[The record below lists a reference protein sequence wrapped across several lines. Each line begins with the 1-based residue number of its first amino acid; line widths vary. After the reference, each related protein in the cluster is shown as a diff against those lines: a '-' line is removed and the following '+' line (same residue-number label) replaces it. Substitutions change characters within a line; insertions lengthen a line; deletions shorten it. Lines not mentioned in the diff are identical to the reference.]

1 MRTRTLVCLLSLLL
15 CLGASVGAAEPTRLL
30 PDQFGPWISTSAASF
45 RSGPALYQGFGEQQS
60 ANLKEAGLRAF
71 EERSYKNGNDDL
83 KVGLY
88 SFKDSSGAFESYTQS
103 TAEGMQSGGIGDESA
118 FDSHS
123 GAVLLGNLVIRL
135 GPFSNL
141 SPASLKDLVASLR
154 PKADKTPFPELKSYL
169 PEHWRVFGSEKYALG
184 ANGFR
189 SAMSSLGQG
198 DFAGLAKEV
207 GFESE
212 AEAIL
217 AKYQGEHGSG
227 VLLLLEYPT
236 PQLAEQHLL
245 HLQQALP
252 ASATKAGVTVERKT
266 SLLSLVFAPTSPLHA
281 QAIRDEVNYETQV
294 TWNES
299 SHTATDPPIVVIM
312 VKIFLFTGLFLGVAT
327 AVGIAF
333 GGLRVIIKRLFPGKV
348 FDRPQDI
355 EVLQLGL
362 SGKKIDPSDM
372 Y

>member
-1 MRTRTLVCLLSLLL
+1 MRTPTLVCLLAVILSPLAFA
-15 CLGASVGAAEPTRLL
+15 GTAEPVPLL
-30 PDQFGPWISTSAASF
+30 PDRFGPWSSNSTSSYK
-45 RSGPALYQGFGEQQS
+45 SGPELYKGWEGVPTG
-60 ANLKEAGLRAF
+60 NLQEAGLRAF
-71 EERSYKNGNDDL
+71 EERGYKNGTEEL

-88 SFKDSSGAFESYTQS
+88 TFKDSSGAYQFYTQA
-103 TAEGMQSGGIGDESA
+103 TMVGMQSGGIGDESA
-118 FDSHS
+118 FDSHN
-123 GAVLLGNLVIRL
+123 GAVLLGNLVISL

-141 SPASLKDLVASLR
+141 TPNSLTDLLTSLR
-154 PKADKTPFPELKSYL
+154 LKADKTPFPQLKSYL
-169 PEHWRVFGSEKYALG
+169 PEHWRVFGSERYALG
-184 ANGFR
+184 PHGFR
-189 SAMSSLGQG
+189 AAMNSLGQG
-198 DFAGLAKEV
+198 DFADLAKEV
-207 GFESE
+207 GFESD

-217 AKYQGEHGSG
+217 ARYQGEYGSG

-236 PQLAEQHLL
+236 PQLAEQHLR

-252 ASATKAGVTVERKT
+252 AAARQAGVTVERKT
-266 SLLSLVFAPTSPLHA
+266 SLLSLVFAPSSPRHA
-281 QAIRDEVNYETQV
+281 QAIRDAVNYETQV

-327 AVGIAF
+327 GIGIAF

>member
-1 MRTRTLVCLLSLLL
+1 MRTTRLFCLLTLLL
-15 CLGASVGAAEPTRLL
+15 CLPALGAAGEPTPLL
-30 PDQFGPWISTSAASF
+30 PDHFGPWSSNNAATF
-45 RSGPALYQGFGEQQS
+45 KSGPELYKGWSEVQTG
-60 ANLKEAGLRAF
+60 NLKEAGLRGY
-71 EERSYKNGNDDL
+71 EERSYKNANADL

-88 SFKDSSGAFESYTQS
+88 TFKDPSGAYEFYTQN
-103 TAEGMQSGGIGDESA
+103 TAVGMQSGGIGDESA
-118 FDSHS
+118 FDVHN
-123 GAVLLGNLVIRL
+123 GAVLLGNLVVSL

-141 SPASLKDLVASLR
+141 TPNSLADLLATLR
-154 PKADKTPFPELKSYL
+154 LKADKTPLPQLKSYL

-184 ANGFR
+184 PNGFR
-189 SAMSSLGQG
+189 AAMSSLGQG
-198 DFAGLAKEV
+198 ELGDLTKEV
-207 GFESE
+207 GFESD
-212 AEAIL
+212 AEAIF

-236 PQLAEQHLL
+236 PQLAEQHLR

-252 ASATKAGVTVERKT
+252 AAAKQAGVTVERKT
-266 SLLSLVFAPTSPLHA
+266 SLLSLVFAPSSPLHA

-299 SHTATDPPIVVIM
+299 SHTATDPPIVVMM
-312 VKIFLFTGLFLGVAT
+312 VKIFLFTGLFLGIAT
-327 AVGIAF
+327 GVGIAF

-348 FDRPQDI
+348 FDRPEDI

-362 SGKKIDPSDM
+362 SGKKIDPTDM

>member
-1 MRTRTLVCLLSLLL
+1 MRTLGLVCLSALYL
-15 CLGASVGAAEPTRLL
+15 CLCASVDATEAARLL
-30 PDQFGPWISTSAASF
+30 PDQFGPWTATNPASF
-45 RSGPALYQGFGEQQS
+45 RSGPELYQGWGDMQT

-71 EERSYKNGNDDL
+71 EERSYKNGNEDL
-83 KVGLY
+83 RVGLY
-88 SFKDSSGAFESYTQS
+88 SFKDSSGAFEFYTQS

-123 GAVLLGNLVIRL
+123 GAVLLGNLVISL

-141 SPASLKDLVASLR
+141 SPASLTNLLATLK

-184 ANGFR
+184 PNGFR
-189 SAMSSLGQG
+189 AAMNSLGQG
-198 DFAGLAKEV
+198 DFADLAKEV

-217 AKYQGEHGSG
+217 ARYQGEHGSG

-236 PQLAEQHLL
+236 PQLAEQHLR
-245 HLQQALP
+245 HLRQALP
-252 ASATKAGVTVERKT
+252 AAARRAGATVERKT

>member
-1 MRTRTLVCLLSLLL
+1 MRTPALVCLLALVL
-15 CLGASVGAAEPTRLL
+15 CLPAFAGAAEPAPLL
-30 PDQFGPWISTSAASF
+30 PGQFGPWLSNTTSTF
-45 RSGPALYQGFGEQQS
+45 RSGPELYKGWEGVQPG
-60 ANLKEAGLRAF
+60 NLQEAGLRAF
-71 EERSYKNGNDDL
+71 EQRSYKNGKEDL

-88 SFKDSSGAFESYTQS
+88 TFKDSSGAYQFYTQS
-103 TAEGMQSGGIGDESA
+103 TAVGMERGGIGDESA
-118 FDSHS
+118 FDSHN
-123 GAVLLGNLVIRL
+123 GAVLLGNLVISL

-141 SPASLKDLVASLR
+141 TPNSLTDLLASLR
-154 PKADKTPFPELKSYL
+154 LKADKTPFPQLKSYL
-169 PEHWRVFGSEKYALG
+169 PEHWRVIGSERYALG
-184 ANGFR
+184 PNGFR
-189 SAMSSLGQG
+189 AAMNSLGQS
-198 DFAGLAKEV
+198 DFADLAKEV
-207 GFESE
+207 GFESD

-217 AKYQGEHGSG
+217 ARYQGERGSG

-236 PQLAEQHLL
+236 PQLAEQHLR
-245 HLQQALP
+245 HLEQALP
-252 ASATKAGVTVERKT
+252 AAARQAGVTVERKT

-327 AVGIAF
+327 GIGIAF
-333 GGLRVIIKRLFPGKV
+333 GGLRVIIKRLFPGNV